1 MLLGVIYR
9 LCLVTN
15 FSLKN
20 TNHSIMSDPEAKV
33 DAILSKFEQDIEA
46 VSQNLKPFL
55 NTKLDALSASQK
67 DDEKAVPYALGAYA
81 LSSMLFAY
89 LRSEG
94 KDTSIVV
101 PELQRVKEHM
111 DSLTKRLS
119 QPKEEE
125 PLKENT
131 ITEETKDEKHHSK
144 PVMLGKHTRFDDL
157 PKEKKKKSKK
167 SKKKE

>member
-1 MLLGVIYR
+1 
-9 LCLVTN
+9 
-15 FSLKN
+15 
-20 TNHSIMSDPEAKV
+20 MSDPEAKI
-33 DAILSKFEQDIEA
+33 DALLSKFEQDLNA
-46 VSQNLKPFL
+46 VSHNLNPL
-55 NTKLDALSASQK
+55 VNTKLDALSANQK
-67 DDEKAVPYALGAYA
+67 GDEKAVPYALGAYA

-94 KDTSIVV
+94 KDINIVV

-119 QPKEEE
+119 QEKDAEPAEESAE
-125 PLKENT
+125 A
-131 ITEETKDEKHHSK
+131 EETKEEKHKSK
-144 PVMLGKHTRFDDL
+144 PVMLGKHTRFDDA